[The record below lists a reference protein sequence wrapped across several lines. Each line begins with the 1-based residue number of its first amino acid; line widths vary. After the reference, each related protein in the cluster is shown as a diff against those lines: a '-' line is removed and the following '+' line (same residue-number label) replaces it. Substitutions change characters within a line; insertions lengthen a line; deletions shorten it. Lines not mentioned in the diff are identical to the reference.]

1 MSRISKGYTI
11 ALIAIAAWST
21 TGVLISYLLTS
32 FDIPPL
38 LLAFWRNLLV
48 CLALAVVFLIVQC
61 SAFRIQVPEVRF
73 YAFYGLVLALMNC
86 VWVFSVE
93 ANGAAVST
101 VLIYSS
107 AGFTVILA
115 RWLFRERLGPAKIL
129 AVILSLGGCV
139 LVSNAYRPEMW
150 RLNPIGIST
159 GLLSGLAFAGYSLMG
174 KEAARRKTNP
184 WTSLFYSFAF
194 GSVFVMLV
202 NLLPGLSRAAGSPV
216 VLLPDLPVTGWL
228 ILILLAF
235 VPTLLGF
242 GLYNLSLHYLP
253 TGTANLLATSEPVM
267 TTLEAYIF
275 LGESM
280 TVIQIIGS
288 LVVLSAMFVVQRQKD

>member
-48 CLALAVVFLIVQC
+48 CLALAVVFLMVQC
-61 SAFRIQVPEVRF
+61 SAFRIQVSEVRF

-202 NLLPGLSRAAGSPV
+202 NLLPGLSRAAGSPIM
-216 VLLPDLPVTGWL
+216 LLPDLPVTGWL

-253 TGTANLLATSEPVM
+253 T
-267 TTLEAYIF
+267 LEAYIF

-280 TVIQIIGS
+280 TLIQIIGS